1 VTHRVNVS
9 CTRADGTA
17 VRIHPHNGKQL
28 KGEASGREEGG
39 PSASWLAAASEL
51 ASDAACELASAH
63 KLRSACRLR
72 DLLRHGGSS
81 AVELMLC
88 YGLSPRTE
96 QLQSVIVT
104 QKPAVLCDT
113 LVTHS
118 QQGWC
123 RSRGKSLRSTDQLLN
138 GRLTSATAESNTVLS
153 KRAPANVLLAVLE
166 AHPSV
171 PRCVFFTRA

>member
-1 VTHRVNVS
+1 MTHRVNVA

-72 DLLRHGGSS
+72 DLLRHGGSQQRTR
-81 AVELMLC
+81 AVALVLC

-104 QKPAVLCDT
+104 QKPGRACAAEEPSEEVM
-113 LVTHS
+113 
-118 QQGWC
+118 QQ
-123 RSRGKSLRSTDQLLN
+123 D
-138 GRLTSATAESNTVLS
+138 SACLP
-153 KRAPANVLLAVLE
+153 RAPRE
-166 AHPSV
+166 P
-171 PRCVFFTRA
+171 PRIHL

>member
-1 VTHRVNVS
+1 MTHRVNVA

-17 VRIHPHNGKQL
+17 VRIHPHNSKRL

-63 KLRSACRLR
+63 KLGSACRLR
-72 DLLRHGGSS
+72 DLLRHGGSKQRTQHPRFELGPVKCYNALDRR

-123 RSRGKSLRSTDQLLN
+123 RSRGK
-138 GRLTSATAESNTVLS
+138 
-153 KRAPANVLLAVLE
+153 
-166 AHPSV
+166 
-171 PRCVFFTRA
+171 